1 MDNIRDMIKQAF
13 DGDANAF
20 EKNFDGVMA
29 AKMNTA
35 IETKYST
42 MFPSPEVEAVAEPE
56 VEVSADPEP
65 EVETQ
70 ETED

>member
-20 EKNFDGVMA
+20 ERNFDGVMA
-29 AKMNTA
+29 TKMNTA
-35 IETKYST
+35 IETKYNT
-42 MFPSPEVEAVAEPE
+42 MFPSPEVEVGVDLEPE
-56 VEVSADPEP
+56 L
-65 EVETQ
+65 ETQ